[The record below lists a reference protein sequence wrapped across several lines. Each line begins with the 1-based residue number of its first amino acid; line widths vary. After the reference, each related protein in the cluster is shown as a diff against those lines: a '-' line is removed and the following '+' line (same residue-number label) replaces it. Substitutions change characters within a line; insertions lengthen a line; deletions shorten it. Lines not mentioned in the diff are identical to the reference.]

1 MPTMDTMTKTI
12 LVKSKNEAKIMK
24 KYFILFSAALLSLAA
39 CNKEIVEP
47 IADNETDVVLTF
59 TSERPQL
66 DADTRTAWDSETSSI
81 VWAEGDKIRV
91 GYTIDGDWMGQT
103 EAGEAKFYYSKEV
116 VINDTNASV
125 GEFNVPIT
133 GGGTTAFT
141 DPEIEGKYVFYAL
154 YPGSL
159 LSDTKVA
166 TAPDVPVTLK
176 SNQTPT
182 AESFDGATDIMVAKT
197 AEMDLGG
204 LPTDPIELMWDRVVA
219 HGYFTLKDLQGVVDG
234 ETVTKVTLTAQENAA
249 LAGDISVSLEDGS
262 FTASDA
268 TNEIVVNGADLA
280 FVKEDGK
287 TNLKIWLSA
296 LPETLTALTVDLET
310 NKAHYVREIPGISKT
325 LKRNARNVL
334 AINMST
340 ATRTA
345 IAEVVWVKKNITAI
359 TSSDV
364 FVIVGNNG
372 ANYAMTNDNGTSSA
386 PAVASV
392 TVSGDKLSSS
402 PADNIQWTLSASE
415 GSYTFY
421 PNGSTDKWLYC
432 TSSNNGVR
440 VGTNDNKAFTI
451 DQGYLKNTAT
461 SRYVGI
467 YNSQDWRCYTLS
479 SGSIASNIAGQTFS
493 FFVKTA
499 AGDVKETPT
508 ITFPELSTT
517 VEIGETVS
525 NVATIDPEGLE
536 ITYSSDDEDIATV
549 DASTGEVTGIA
560 AGTATITASFA
571 GNDNYEATSESYTI
585 TVIDPDNTSG
595 TEENPYTVSEA
606 IDVINTLESNVK
618 PENEVYVTGTIS
630 RVQSYNSTY
639 KSITYYISDDGTT
652 DKQLQ
657 VYSGKGL
664 DGADFSELNELA
676 VGDQVVV
683 KGYLYNYNGSTPEIY
698 QTSQIVSIEKVARY
712 TVTLST
718 AANGTI
724 SASSTNVAAGVVITL
739 TATPASGYELDSWA
753 VTNDS
758 TGDAV
763 TVTGSTFTMP
773 ESNVTVTATFKEIS
787 GTVDYYAL
795 YSGDLTEGD
804 YVIVYNGKAMK
815 NTVANNRFGYQEV
828 TVSSDNK
835 ISNPDD
841 AIVWH
846 IAKSGDYWTIY
857 NAAVTK
863 YAAGNGTKN
872 QGALADSGTDDG
884 SLWTASGNGTYEFVN
899 KKNAAAGVNANL
911 RNNGTYGFACYG
923 TGTGGAL
930 SLYKLN

>member
-1 MPTMDTMTKTI
+1 
-12 LVKSKNEAKIMK
+12 MK

-81 VWAEGDKIRV
+81 VWSEGDKIRV
-91 GYTIDGDWMGQT
+91 GYTIDGDWMGQA
-103 EAGEAKFYYSKEV
+103 EAGEAKFYQSKDV
-116 VINDTNASV
+116 VIDDTNASV
-125 GEFNVPIT
+125 GEFKVPIS
-133 GGGTTAFT
+133 GGGVTAFT

-154 YPGSL
+154 YPFSL
-159 LSDTKVA
+159 LSNTVA
-166 TAPDVPVTLK
+166 TAPIAPVTLK
-176 SNQTPT
+176 ASQTPT
-182 AESFDGATDIMVAKT
+182 AESFDGSTDIMVAKT
-197 AEMDLGG
+197 AEMDLEG

-219 HGYFTLKDLQGVVDG
+219 HGYFTLKDLQGIVDG

-249 LAGDISVSLEDGS
+249 LAGAISVSLEDGS
-262 FTASDA
+262 FTTSDA
-268 TNEIVVNGADLA
+268 TNEIVINGVDLA

-310 NKAHYVREIPGISKT
+310 NKAHYVREITGINKT

-345 IAEVVWVKKNITAI
+345 IEEVVWIKKDISAI
-359 TSSDV
+359 TPSDV

-372 ANYAMTNDNGTSSA
+372 NDYAMTNDNGSSA
-386 PAVASV
+386 PLVSAV
-392 TVSGDKLSSS
+392 TVSDDKLSSS
-402 PADNIQWTLSASE
+402 PADNIQWTLTLSADN
-415 GSYTFY
+415 GYVFY
-421 PNGSTDKWLYC
+421 PNGTTDKWLYVINN
-432 TSSNNGVR
+432 NNGLR
-440 VGTNDNKAFTI
+440 VGNTEEGKYWSI
-451 DQGYLKNTAT
+451 DETGYLVGTDTKPQ
-461 SRYVGI
+461 SRFIGI
-467 YNSQDWRCYTLS
+467 YNSQDWRSYT
-479 SGSIASNIAGQTFS
+479 SINNNIKDQTFS
-493 FFVKTA
+493 FFVKTL
-499 AGDVKETPT
+499 AGDIKVTPT
-508 ITFPELSTT
+508 ITFPELFTT
-517 VEIGETVS
+517 VEIGKSVS
-525 NVATIDPEGLE
+525 NVAIIEPEGLE
-536 ITYSSDDEDIATV
+536 ITYATDDEDVATV
-549 DASTGEVTGIA
+549 NASSGEVTGIA

-571 GNDNYEATSESYTI
+571 GNDNYEATSKSYTI
-585 TVIDPDNTSG
+585 TVIDPDDTSG

-606 IDVINTLESNVK
+606 IEVISTLQSNVK

-664 DGADFSELNELA
+664 DGADFSGLNELA

-763 TVTGSTFTMP
+763 TVTGNTFSMP

-804 YVIVYNGKAMK
+804 YVIVYDGKAMK
-815 NTVANNRFGYQEV
+815 NTIASNRFGYQDV
-828 TVSSDNK
+828 TVSSDDK

-857 NAAVTK
+857 NAAIAM
-863 YAAGNGTKN
+863 YAAGNGTRN

-884 SLWTASGNGTYEFVN
+884 SLWTASGSSTYEFVN